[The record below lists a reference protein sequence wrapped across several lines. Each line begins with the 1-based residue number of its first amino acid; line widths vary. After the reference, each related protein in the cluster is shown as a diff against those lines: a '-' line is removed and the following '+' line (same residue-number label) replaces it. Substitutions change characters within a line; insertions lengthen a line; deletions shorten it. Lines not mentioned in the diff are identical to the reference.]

1 MAEKVTKLVTLIVV
15 VVLAAILIG
24 VLSMATKVS
33 VATRLNVAKPALP
46 LPPGNPVSAPKPTA
60 IGQKIFSVQVAS
72 FSDKVKSDIVA
83 EMVKKSGYSAVI
95 VPSAMPD
102 KKIWYR
108 VLVGDFDTMEKAKPC
123 LAEMQKLYK
132 GSFIKQKN

>member
-33 VATRLNVAKPALP
+33 VATRPNVAKVSVSMPQ
-46 LPPGNPVSAPKPTA
+46 GNPVAATQPAVP
-60 IGQKIFSVQVAS
+60 GQKIFAVQVAS

-83 EMVKKSGYSAVI
+83 EMVKKTGYSVAVM
-95 VPSAMPD
+95 PGTMPD
-102 KKIWYR
+102 KKTWYR
-108 VLVGDFDTMEKAKPC
+108 VLVGDFDTIEKAKAC
-123 LAEMQKLYK
+123 LTEMQKLYK
-132 GSFIKQKN
+132 GSFVKQKI